1 MPDHVTSEIGALRTV
16 LVHSPG
22 NELLAVTP
30 STRADFLY
38 DDIVDADLAKR
49 EHRRFVQVLE
59 RFCEVLHVRD
69 LLTDVLEDT
78 EVREL
83 IIRETLDVVPLEPLG
98 LELRELPPEAVVNLL
113 IEGKE
118 EEPGP
123 LSRTLNEFSYSLPPL
138 PNLFFTRDSA
148 MAINQNMMIGSMR
161 FHARWTEELIM
172 KALFTSH
179 PKLGNKG
186 VLYDGSTERRLNHTL
201 EGGDVHPLREDVLL
215 IGFSERSSP
224 AGIDSLATLLFEQT
238 EVTNIIVVVMPQEA
252 TAIHLD
258 MIFTHVDRELCVIY
272 PPHFIGPYRLP
283 ILHWQKGETH
293 MKEQPDLFAA
303 LKHCGLPM
311 EPILCGGSRRI
322 VQDREQWASGCNFTA
337 LRPGVVT
344 SYARN
349 ETTLRELEKAGFK
362 MISASDFLSSNREI
376 PAHERAAITFEGGEL
391 VRGGGGPHCMTCPI
405 TRDDPWI

>member
-1 MPDHVTSEIGALRTV
+1 
-16 LVHSPG
+16 
-22 NELLAVTP
+22 
-30 STRADFLY
+30 
-38 DDIVDADLAKR
+38 
-49 EHRRFVQVLE
+49 
-59 RFCEVLHVRD
+59 
-69 LLTDVLEDT
+69 
-78 EVREL
+78 
-83 IIRETLDVVPLEPLG
+83 
-98 LELRELPPEAVVNLL
+98 VVNLL

-186 VLYDGSTERRLNHTL
+186 ILYDGSTERRLNHTL

-283 ILHWQKGETH
+283 ILHWEKGQPH

-349 ETTLRELEKAGFK
+349 ETTLKELEKAGFK
-362 MISASDFLSSNREI
+362 MISASDFLASKREI

-405 TRDDPWI
+405 TRDDPWS

>member
-1 MPDHVTSEIGALRTV
+1 MPVHVTSEIGALRTV

-59 RFCEVLHVRD
+59 RFCDVLHSGD
-69 LLTDVLEDT
+69 LL
-78 EVREL
+78 
-83 IIRETLDVVPLEPLG
+83 
-98 LELRELPPEAVVNLL
+98 
-113 IEGKE
+113 
-118 EEPGP
+118 
-123 LSRTLNEFSYSLPPL
+123 
-138 PNLFFTRDSA
+138 
-148 MAINQNMMIGSMR
+148 
-161 FHARWTEELIM
+161 M

-179 PKLGNKG
+179 PKLSNKG
-186 VLYDGSTERRLNHTL
+186 IVYDGSVERRLNHTL

-224 AGIDSLATLLFEQT
+224 AGIDSLATILFEQT
-238 EVTNIIVVVMPQEA
+238 QVTNLIVVVMPQEA

-283 ILHWQKGETH
+283 ILLWQKGDSH
-293 MKEQPDLFAA
+293 MKQQPDLFAA
-303 LKHCGLPM
+303 LKQCGLPM

-337 LRPGVVT
+337 LRPGVIT

-362 MISASDFLSSNREI
+362 MISASDFLSGKSEFA
-376 PAHERAAITFEGGEL
+376 AHERGVITFEGGEL

-405 TRDDPWI
+405 TRDDPWS